1 MVAFSGIAEDGGLV
15 DISWVALGRM
25 CWKEK
30 LLRTKTSERR
40 KNWS

>member
-1 MVAFSGIAEDGGLV
+1 MVAFVISLKMRVV

-30 LLRTKTSERR
+30 LLRTRTSERR